1 MGSHRAVG
9 ALPRSPGRA
18 SLRYFF
24 GSLHLPVGRC
34 HQDCPV
40 TDGSGVSGQRVDCQ
54 VTRVVCI
61 HTLGAEKHVHPQSAA
76 TQGLR
81 LWEGRRGWGVWGSLF
96 FGGGG
101 GLPAEGNGEGPVHGN
116 GKVCAG
122 NRKVCAWDVARGL
135 GAGAG
140 GAGASTPRS
149 PGLCVVRDNGSA
161 HFEAQGAGR
170 PSPGDAAPRH
180 REALTA
186 DQAALLLTGGARTRA
201 SERTGCGLVPGGLP
215 G

>member
-81 LWEGRRGWGVWGSLF
+81 QWEGRRGWGVWGSLF
-96 FGGGG
+96 FRGGG
-101 GLPAEGNGEGPVHGN
+101 GLPAEGNGGEGPVH
-116 GKVCAG
+116 G
-122 NRKVCAWDVARGL
+122 NRKVCAWDVAPGPWGRGRRGWYL
-135 GAGAG
+135 DSGPQ
-140 GAGASTPRS
+140 ASVWCGTM
-149 PGLCVVRDNGSA
+149 A
-161 HFEAQGAGR
+161 
-170 PSPGDAAPRH
+170 
-180 REALTA
+180 ALTSRRRELA
-186 DQAALLLTGGARTRA
+186 GQAREMPRPGTGKR
-201 SERTGCGLVPGGLP
+201 
-215 G
+215 

>member
-24 GSLHLPVGRC
+24 GSPHLPVGRC

-54 VTRVVCI
+54 VTHVVCI
-61 HTLGAEKHVHPQSAA
+61 QTLGAEKHVHPQSAA

-96 FGGGG
+96 FRGGG
-101 GLPAEGNGEGPVHGN
+101 GLPAEGNGGEGPVH
-116 GKVCAG
+116 G
-122 NRKVCAWDVARGL
+122 NRKVCAWDVAPGPWGRGRRGWRL
-135 GAGAG
+135 DAEVPRPLCGAGQWQRSLR
-140 GAGASTPRS
+140 GAGSWQAK
-149 PGLCVVRDNGSA
+149 PGRRRAPAPGSA
-161 HFEAQGAGR
+161 DR
-170 PSPGDAAPRH
+170 
-180 REALTA
+180 
-186 DQAALLLTGGARTRA
+186 
-201 SERTGCGLVPGGLP
+201 
-215 G
+215 

>member
-81 LWEGRRGWGVWGSLF
+81 LWEGRSGWGVWGSLF

-101 GLPAEGNGEGPVHGN
+101 GLPAEGNGGEGPVHGN
-116 GKVCAG
+116 GKVCA
-122 NRKVCAWDVARGL
+122 WDVAPGPWGRGRRGWRL
-135 GAGAG
+135 DARRGPQASVWCGTMAALTSRRRELAGQARE
-140 GAGASTPRS
+140 TPR
-149 PGLCVVRDNGSA
+149 PG
-161 HFEAQGAGR
+161 
-170 PSPGDAAPRH
+170 
-180 REALTA
+180 
-186 DQAALLLTGGARTRA
+186 TGKR
-201 SERTGCGLVPGGLP
+201 
-215 G
+215 

>member
-101 GLPAEGNGEGPVHGN
+101 GLPAEGNGGEGPVH
-116 GKVCAG
+116 G
-122 NRKVCAWDVARGL
+122 NRKVCAWDVAPGPWDRGRRGWRRGPQASVWCGTMAAL
-135 GAGAG
+135 TSRRRELAGQARE
-140 GAGASTPRS
+140 TPR
-149 PGLCVVRDNGSA
+149 PG
-161 HFEAQGAGR
+161 
-170 PSPGDAAPRH
+170 
-180 REALTA
+180 
-186 DQAALLLTGGARTRA
+186 TGKR
-201 SERTGCGLVPGGLP
+201 
-215 G
+215 